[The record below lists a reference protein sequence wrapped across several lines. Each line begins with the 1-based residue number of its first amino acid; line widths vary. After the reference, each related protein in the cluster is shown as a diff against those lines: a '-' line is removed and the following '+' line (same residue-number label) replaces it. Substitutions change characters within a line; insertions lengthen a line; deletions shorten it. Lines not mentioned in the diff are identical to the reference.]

1 MTTGGW
7 VGDVNTRSV
16 LVVREVLRGS
26 GGLGVVGT
34 GFGLDFGLDLRNLDV
49 NVLHVEVVRVMVD
62 GMELL
67 LTWVSANWQRTSG
80 RLGSGMGGL
89 SLTVMSGVFSEV
101 TSEAVSSPVA
111 EEDSSVQEDEEPE
124 LELESEDE
132 EEDEEL
138 EELEEESEPFPR
150 AATVA
155 TPAKNLSLFLSLIS
169 LSSTFFSSLS
179 FASFVL

>member
-1 MTTGGW
+1 M
-7 VGDVNTRSV
+7 
-16 LVVREVLRGS
+16 
-26 GGLGVVGT
+26 
-34 GFGLDFGLDLRNLDV
+34 
-49 NVLHVEVVRVMVD
+49 
-62 GMELL
+62 
-67 LTWVSANWQRTSG
+67 
-80 RLGSGMGGL
+80 
-89 SLTVMSGVFSEV
+89 FSEV
-101 TSEAVSSPVA
+101 TSEAVSSPAA

-124 LELESEDE
+124 LELESEEDE

-138 EELEEESEPFPR
+138 EELEEEDEPFPR